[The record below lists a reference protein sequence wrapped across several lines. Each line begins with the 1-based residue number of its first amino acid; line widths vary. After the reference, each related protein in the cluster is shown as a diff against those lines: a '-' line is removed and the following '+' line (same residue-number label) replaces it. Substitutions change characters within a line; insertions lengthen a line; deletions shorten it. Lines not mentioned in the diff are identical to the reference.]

1 MKLYSF
7 TIRGQKFYAVGSL
20 SQEEVEEIEKT
31 CLQESDNKN
40 ANSPY
45 ESFVKLTSMI
55 DSIIPIEVNHI
66 FRINYP

>member
-31 CLQESDNKN
+31 CIQESNKID
-40 ANSPY
+40 AYSPY
-45 ESFVKLTSMI
+45 ESFVRLITMT
-55 DSIIPIEVNHI
+55 DSIIPIEVNHV
-66 FRINYP
+66 FRINYS

>member
-20 SQEEVEEIEKT
+20 SPKEVEEIEKT
-31 CLQESDNKN
+31 CIQESNKIGT
-40 ANSPY
+40 NSPY
-45 ESFVKLTSMI
+45 ESFVRLISMT

-66 FRINYP
+66 FRINYS